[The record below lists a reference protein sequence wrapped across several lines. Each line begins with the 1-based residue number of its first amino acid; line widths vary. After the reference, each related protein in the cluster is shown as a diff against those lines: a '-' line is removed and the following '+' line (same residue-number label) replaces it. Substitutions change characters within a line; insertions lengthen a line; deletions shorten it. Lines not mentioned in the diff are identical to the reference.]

1 MPRKTNTE
9 KKTDKRGKPIREKRD
24 PRPKPKPN
32 PYAPA
37 GRRGRKEDP
46 RLTTLPSGDHHGQR
60 ARLFVAPLNP
70 NQ

>member
-1 MPRKTNTE
+1 MRVSH
-9 KKTDKRGKPIREKRD
+9 DSD
-24 PRPKPKPN
+24 PTSGHERCPKPLAEPEPDPNPN